1 MSNSANI
8 DFGELWQQIVQ
19 GKDVLRASQYTLVAS
34 ATFFIYDII
43 LTFQDE
49 LELVWRRSL
58 WTFPAL
64 LYIGNRYIT
73 LACILLTNYQVSPFR
88 PAISKSFCKE
98 GVTVVGFSV
107 GVASWGGIMALR
119 VAALWKTKRWV
130 VWVVWL
136 SWLVTVIALT
146 AGALVVYIS
155 SLPTLMYNPVYGA
168 CTAMTTT
175 HVQTALPAIQ
185 AIFVLILTFLTFAKA
200 YQFPSRLRRLKDVS
214 KLMVLLLRDGT
225 LCFIVVASLSLISG
239 VSWMILP
246 GTASPS
252 RVSMFVYLNWSIFST
267 IVARLFLRLRKM
279 FYRAYAPSGNLYS
292 PSVYSTTIA
301 WNVGSGYIDHVIEH
315 DVSRFFQDEEFAILS
330 ILDPGDAETFL
341 PSLDVHLRMGPLS
354 PTLGRRF
361 FCESASLRQRDRP
374 RTAGSSRPHTGVSAR
389 QAHASNG
396 PRPQTGSSTHPQTAQ
411 GVIDIRP

>member
-1 MSNSANI
+1 MFVCILS
-8 DFGELWQQIVQ
+8 DFEELWQQIVQ

-49 LELVWRRSL
+49 AEGIVCTKAIQLELIWRRSL

-225 LCFIVVASLSLISG
+225 LCFIVRVSIFPISPWLTPVKVVASLSLISG

-252 RVSMFVYLNWSIFST
+252 RISMFVYLNWSIFST
-267 IVARLFLRLRKM
+267 MRSSQSCQFVIQETQKRFYHLSMFTSEWVHCLLRWDVDSSANQPVFARGIDLRLPG
-279 FYRAYAPSGNLYS
+279 AAALTP
-292 PSVYSTTIA
+292 
-301 WNVGSGYIDHVIEH
+301 GSLPGKRMQVPDHAHKLGLALIH
-315 DVSRFFQDEEFAILS
+315 RRPKVSS
-330 ILDPGDAETFL
+330 I
-341 PSLDVHLRMGPLS
+341 S
-354 PTLGRRF
+354 
-361 FCESASLRQRDRP
+361 DR
-374 RTAGSSRPHTGVSAR
+374 R
-389 QAHASNG
+389 QAAVSLLS
-396 PRPQTGSSTHPQTAQ
+396 R
-411 GVIDIRP
+411 